1 MASNEFHGLS
11 GSKLAT
17 ARRQLGGRGYDGM
30 SQADGELTRAEQMH
44 FPGTRASEFIGPV
57 KHNEQI
63 TGYIYF
69 AFTFMRV
76 LNHIHDP

>member
-1 MASNEFHGLS
+1 MG
-11 GSKLAT
+11 
-17 ARRQLGGRGYDGM
+17 
-30 SQADGELTRAEQMH
+30 SQAPSWPRRGGSLVAGVMMECPGLTDQGRAEQMH